1 MSIILDALKKA
12 EGQDKNKT
20 GEVSADSTTSEK
32 TVPTGLGVNSSQM
45 PPSPPVYSSSS
56 KKKPDDAARK
66 RVIIM
71 AVALIVMLGGVLFKD
86 SLKNVPVLGK
96 LTTLFQKEEAP
107 SGGLQPVV
115 DPTVLVA
122 TAPETASTPSQS
134 ATPIV
139 APTGGVPVTA
149 VTGTTTPATPPTA
162 ASTPLLNGADP
173 QAVVADPEI
182 ENLKQSAEENFSN
195 GDYEASVTDYRNLV
209 IKDPTNPEV
218 HNNYGVALRKAGLL
232 EQAESSY
239 GTALKLDP
247 NYTQAMNNLAV
258 VYMSQ
263 SQYVKAKE
271 LLKKAVELDPEYID
285 AHLHLGICLE
295 KNGELEAA
303 KGYFESFLKL
313 SEFWK
318 NYDKQDARKIRLL
331 VEDRLAGLKEK

>member
-12 EGQDKNKT
+12 EGQDKNKVE
-20 GEVSADSTTSEK
+20 EVSADSASSDKATA
-32 TVPTGLGVNSSQM
+32 GLGSNIPQM
-45 PPSPPVYSSSS
+45 PLLPPAYSGSP
-56 KKKPDDAARK
+56 KKNLDAAARK
-66 RVIIM
+66 RVIM
-71 AVALIVMLGGVLFKD
+71 MTAAFIVMLGVMLFKGSFKD
-86 SLKNVPVLGK
+86 VPVFGK
-96 LTTLFQKEEAP
+96 LTTLFQKEAAP

-115 DPTVLVA
+115 DL
-122 TAPETASTPSQS
+122 TAPVAIVPATTTTPSQS
-134 ATPIV
+134 ATPV
-139 APTGGVPVTA
+139 VTPTGSIPVAA
-149 VTGTTTPATPPTA
+149 VTGETVPATMPTTGIA
-162 ASTPLLNGADP
+162 PLLSGTDP
-173 QAVVADPEI
+173 QGAVVDPEI
-182 ENLKQSAEENFSN
+182 ESLKQSAEENFSN

-232 EQAESSY
+232 DQAESSY

-271 LLKKAVELDPEYID
+271 LLKKAIELDPEYID
-285 AHLHLGICLE
+285 AHLHLGLCLE

-303 KGYFESFLKL
+303 KGYFESFLIL

>member
-12 EGQDKNKT
+12 EGQDKNKA
-20 GEVSADSTTSEK
+20 GEISADSVASEK
-32 TVPTGLGVNSSQM
+32 NAAGLGSDASQM
-45 PPSPPVYSSSS
+45 PTLPPVYSGGS
-56 KKKPDDAARK
+56 KKNLNDVARK

-71 AVALIVMLGGVLFKD
+71 AVVLIVMLGAILFKD

-96 LTTLFQKEEAP
+96 LTTLFQKEEMP
-107 SGGLQPVV
+107 LGGLQPVV
-115 DPTVLVA
+115 DPTVPVA
-122 TAPETASTPSQS
+122 TVPATATTPSQL
-134 ATPIV
+134 ATPTV
-139 APTGGVPVTA
+139 TPTGTVPILA
-149 VTGTTTPATPPTA
+149 VTGATTPATMPTVA
-162 ASTPLLNGADP
+162 APALNGADS
-173 QAVVADPEI
+173 QIAVVDPEI
-182 ENLKQSAEENFSN
+182 ERLKQSAEENFSN

-232 EQAESSY
+232 DQAESSY

-285 AHLHLGICLE
+285 AHLHLGLCLE

-318 NYDKQDARKIRLL
+318 SYDKQDARKIRLL